1 MPSSEP
7 RPELVTSSSSG
18 IIGGVR
24 DPFYVNLL
32 FIAIG
37 GALGSV
43 ARYLFSAFV
52 MRTSG
57 TLFPLGTFVV
67 NLAGCVVFGAIAGAA
82 QHRFALTPDARA
94 FLLVGVLGGFTT
106 FSAYAFE
113 SVVLLRDGQ
122 FLAATANIVGQVV
135 AGVAGLWSAYLLMR

>member
-1 MPSSEP
+1 
-7 RPELVTSSSSG
+7 
-18 IIGGVR
+18 
-24 DPFYVNLL
+24 VNLL
-32 FIAIG
+32 LIAIG

-43 ARYLFSAFV
+43 ARYLLSTLV
-52 MRTSG
+52 LRTSG
-57 TLFPLGTFVV
+57 ALFPLGTFIV

-82 QHRFALTPDARA
+82 QHRVALTSDARA

-122 FLAATANIVGQVV
+122 FLAATVNIVGQVV
-135 AGVAGLWSAYLLMR
+135 AGLAGLWSAYLLMR